1 MAGIGSDQRKQ
12 QQQNEQQGGGK
23 SCLVQFRPI
32 PDWKGEYGFDW
43 FRMMGDYNDPCDE
56 GQNADNFDSN
66 IGKYMCASPSVK
78 MYYNWEGK
86 ENGIEAE
93 ELIVEGAPVK
103 SIVSVSGDYDVIV
116 MGTLGRTGFA
126 KLMMGSVAER
136 VVRYAKCPVMVVRAS
151 ASEEDS
157 Q

>member
-1 MAGIGSDQRKQ
+1 MAFKNILVPTDGSEFTKPAIDRAIELAKAV
-12 QQQNEQQGGGK
+12 GGSITAIYVIDHTVFGN
-23 SCLVQFRPI
+23 I
-32 PDWKGEYGFDW
+32 PMDSSVTSVYD
-43 FRMMGDYNDPCDE
+43 MMNKE
-56 GQNADNFDSN
+56 GHEATAYVRNL
-66 IGKYMCASPSVK
+66 CAK
-78 MYYNWEGK
+78 
-86 ENGIEAE
+86 NGVEAK

-103 SIVSVSGDYDVIV
+103 SIVSVSGDYDIIV

-136 VVRYAKCPVMVVRAS
+136 VVRYAKCPVMVIRAS